1 MMYDKLTEKGYP
13 QDKLV
18 FNKYECGTHLMVYWR
33 NIFSEFLQSV
43 FLNKVEALE
52 LGAKIDYEDKTD
64 MRKQDFTEIKIDEN
78 DPRLLDKNNYVY
90 YDNSE
95 TKWEKVCA
103 FWWSDDEF
111 ASNII
116 TGGFYENRWPGFE
129 MERIGETDIYRVIAP
144 EGATSIIFDSGVPDD
159 EISKG
164 VNAYQ
169 TADLVYKT
177 NENTGK
183 VYKIDLSAKPK
194 KGRGPEKTKVVYTEG
209 QWYEYKE

>member
-1 MMYDKLTEKGYP
+1 
-13 QDKLV
+13 
-18 FNKYECGTHLMVYWR
+18 
-33 NIFSEFLQSV
+33 
-43 FLNKVEALE
+43 
-52 LGAKIDYEDKTD
+52 
-64 MRKQDFTEIKIDEN
+64 
-78 DPRLLDKNNYVY
+78 
-90 YDNSE
+90 
-95 TKWEKVCA
+95 
-103 FWWSDDEF
+103 
-111 ASNII
+111 
-116 TGGFYENRWPGFE
+116 

>member
-18 FNKYECGTHLMVYWR
+18 FNKYERGTHLMVYWR

-103 FWWSDDEF
+103 FW
-111 ASNII
+111 
-116 TGGFYENRWPGFE
+116 
-129 MERIGETDIYRVIAP
+129 
-144 EGATSIIFDSGVPDD
+144 
-159 EISKG
+159 
-164 VNAYQ
+164 
-169 TADLVYKT
+169 
-177 NENTGK
+177 
-183 VYKIDLSAKPK
+183 
-194 KGRGPEKTKVVYTEG
+194 
-209 QWYEYKE
+209 

>member
-18 FNKYECGTHLMVYWR
+18 FNKYERGTHLMVYWR

-116 TGGFYENRWPGFE
+116 TGGFYESVQIGQNRKYLINVGSVGQPRDGDWRAAFAVFSPE
-129 MERIGETDIYRVIAP
+129 ESLVNLYRVEYDIA
-144 EGATSIIFDSGVPDD
+144 TTQQKIIDAGLPPRL
-159 EISKG
+159 
-164 VNAYQ
+164 
-169 TADLVYKT
+169 ADRLAV
-177 NENTGK
+177 
-183 VYKIDLSAKPK
+183 
-194 KGRGPEKTKVVYTEG
+194 GR
-209 QWYEYKE
+209 